1 MFSKGQSQYT
11 CKINTVITSCSSDLH
26 TCSYLCGEGGRTK
39 EVDEDLA
46 SLTLLL
52 FLTLD
57 EWEDMLQD
65 MDFPAYS
72 DTGYSDTPIT
82 VTVLTVPNWPFIHQ
96 N

>member
-1 MFSKGQSQYT
+1 MFSQGQSQYT
-11 CKINTVITSCSSDLH
+11 SKIKTVITSCSSDLH

-72 DTGYSDTPIT
+72 DTLVT
-82 VTVLTVPNWPFIHQ
+82 VTVLKVPNWPFIYQ